1 MLEPKPV
8 VVLQE
13 EQVVLGILECLAA
26 SFPWHQ
32 WGIASIKCVMQVEVE
47 HNENIGHSPVNMW
60 KVKVK
65 QHEGKGNDNR
75 MLRHALP
82 MFMTALLSLLTV
94 WQKLSSRQMPVI
106 IFL

>member
-1 MLEPKPV
+1 M

-26 SFPWHQ
+26 SFPWLQ